1 MILKI
6 ENFCQWYSDNF
17 EFLERD
23 EGVFNPKVKKESK
36 NTLIQTTTSR
46 GKNAKFF
53 DAFSRRA
60 EWQCRT
66 RPNRGVSCKALNSRK
81 VEGLRV
87 TPPNLSR
94 IGVDL
99 GVECGTMFWVVFLSS
114 SLIYEGSIGESVKA
128 AKAAAWRPKIAHAKI
143 EFFGRMRVSGAYIR
157 TEQLES
163 WTYAKSQRQS
173 FRYSG
178 ERVPTSLPSFLIWKY
193 S

>member
-1 MILKI
+1 MRTNVTWFWDFIKIFQKFSMIFSFLFKVHLMKSWWKFDLKNQKFLSMLF
-6 ENFCQWYSDNF
+6 ENF

-60 EWQCRT
+60 EWQCGT
-66 RPNRGVSCKALNSRK
+66 RPNRGGIFRALNSRK

-99 GVECGTMFWVVFLSS
+99 GVQCGTMFW
-114 SLIYEGSIGESVKA
+114 
-128 AKAAAWRPKIAHAKI
+128 H
-143 EFFGRMRVSGAYIR
+143 
-157 TEQLES
+157 QLLLCCF
-163 WTYAKSQRQS
+163 TTK
-173 FRYSG
+173 
-178 ERVPTSLPSFLIWKY
+178 L
-193 S
+193 

>member
-99 GVECGTMFWVVFLSS
+99 GVECGTMSWVVFLSS
-114 SLIYEGSIGESVKA
+114 SFIYEGSIGDSVKA
-128 AKAAAWRPKIAHAKI
+128 AKAAARRPKSAHAKI
-143 EFFGRMRVSGAYIR
+143 EFFGWMRVSCAYIR
-157 TEQLES
+157 TE
-163 WTYAKSQRQS
+163 
-173 FRYSG
+173 
-178 ERVPTSLPSFLIWKY
+178 
-193 S
+193 